1 MIILKLNEGVCEK
14 KQKLWRKS
22 KAKEE
27 IFEYTRAGVII
38 NNRAHFVIS
47 VNESNLCDESFKK
60 MLMRYKGEIITSE
73 KLQKY
78 EFLTE
83 LLFDEKPYLKRAV
96 FQNFKNIFS
105 FEQAKTLNIL
115 VKDFNFDLKD
125 ELPLLL
131 PKVKTLTVKIKD
143 NLYTSDWQKKC
154 FLEYGIKPKVVTDEN
169 SEVLSFDVVADF
181 DNIKNKTLLV
191 EFLGKTRTI
200 YPDCEY
206 LKISDEL
213 KFLRNFELED
223 STICAVFGQNNSLLT
238 DSNVYDKM
246 IKN

>member
-1 MIILKLNEGVCEK
+1 MKKLKISIILI
-14 KQKLWRKS
+14 S
-22 KAKEE
+22 
-27 IFEYTRAGVII
+27 II
-38 NNRAHFVIS
+38 LFS
-47 VNESNLCDESFKK
+47 VLASSSFSNLK
-60 MLMRYKGEIITSE
+60 MVAVAAEDDL
-73 KLQKY
+73 
-78 EFLTE
+78 EFENVT
-83 LLFDEKPYLKRAV
+83 DA
-96 FQNFKNIFS
+96 
-105 FEQAKTLNIL
+105 
-115 VKDFNFDLKD
+115 NFDSVGARTAIVMTVEKAYQLEIVGD
-125 ELPLLL
+125 DIHFYNEL
-131 PKVKTLTVKIKD
+131 D

-181 DNIKNKTLLV
+181 DNIKNKTLFV

-238 DSNVYDKM
+238 DSNVCDKM